1 MTSFANQVA
10 FVTGAGSGI
19 GRATALA
26 FAQAGAAVVVSDVN
40 DTSGQKTVDQV
51 KAAGGEAIYVRC
63 DVADPNQIEAAI
75 QQTVAVYGRLDIGI
89 NNAGI
94 GGKFGRLLDQTQ
106 QDFDQIM
113 AINVG
118 GVFYGMQAQIRQMLA
133 QSTDQSGLAGG
144 HPAGGKIVNVSSIAG
159 VRGMPMGG
167 PYSASKHAVL
177 GLTKTAALEYIRQNI
192 RVNAI
197 CPVYT
202 HSGMVDEL
210 MNTAPGMEERMRR
223 VIPIGRFG
231 QPEEIAQAILWLC
244 SDENAFCTG
253 QAIQLDGGLTAG

>member
-1 MTSFANQVA
+1 MTSFTNQIA
-10 FVTGAGSGI
+10 FITGAGSGI

-26 FAQAGAAVVVSDVN
+26 FAQAGATVVVSDVN
-40 DTSGQKTVDQV
+40 DAGGQETVAQIE
-51 KAAGGEAIYVRC
+51 AAGGKATHVNC
-63 DVADPNQIEAAI
+63 NVADPDQIEAAI
-75 QQTVAVYGRLDIGI
+75 RQTVDTYGRLDIGI

-94 GGKFGRLLDQTQ
+94 GGKFGRLLDQTR
-106 QDFDQIM
+106 QDFDQMM

-118 GVFYGMQAQIRQMLA
+118 GVFYGMQAQIRQMLT
-133 QSTDQSGLAGG
+133 QDNSGGHPVGG

-167 PYSASKHAVL
+167 PYSASKHAVI
-177 GLTKTAALEYIRQNI
+177 GLTKTAALEYVRQNI

-202 HSGMVDEL
+202 HSGMVEEL

-244 SDENAFCTG
+244 SNENAFCTG
-253 QAIQLDGGLTAG
+253 QAIQMDGGLTAG